1 MAEQKWT
8 AAIRPELHP
17 AAQELVNIY
26 EATPGSTGP
35 GCCPEALAAV
45 LERLANASEAHERRA
60 GPGSVQR
67 CADVTRK
74 VAALLRGGQP

>member
-1 MAEQKWT
+1 MTNPTFKARV
-8 AAIRPELHP
+8 RPELHP

-45 LERLANASEAHERRA
+45 LDRVY
-60 GPGSVQR
+60 GSDAYFMQMESG
-67 CADVTRK
+67 K
-74 VAALLRGGQP
+74 LSALLRGEQL

>member
-1 MAEQKWT
+1 MAKQQWT
-8 AAIRPELHP
+8 AKVRPELHP

-45 LERLANASEAHERRA
+45 LQQVA
-60 GPGSVQR
+60 GLD
-67 CADVTRK
+67 A
-74 VAALLRGGQP
+74 AALRELAAFLLGWQP

>member
-1 MAEQKWT
+1 MAEQQWT
-8 AAIRPELHP
+8 ATVRPELHP

-45 LERLANASEAHERRA
+45 LL
-60 GPGSVQR
+60 
-67 CADVTRK
+67 K
-74 VAALLRGGQP
+74 VAALESIDLSMWAELLCGGQP

>member
-17 AAQELVNIY
+17 AAQDLVKVYNDTY
-26 EATPGSTGP
+26 GSCTP

-45 LERLANASEAHERRA
+45 LDYMVDNPEKYVRPHPTLKGEFVVRL
-60 GPGSVQR
+60 
-67 CADVTRK
+67 DDM
-74 VAALLRGGQP
+74 AALLRGEQP

>member
-1 MAEQKWT
+1 MAEQKWS

-26 EATPGSTGP
+26 ESTPGSTGP

-45 LERLANASEAHERRA
+45 LNVLSLMIQRA
-60 GPGSVQR
+60 DDGPSR
-67 CADVTRK
+67 HSRK
-74 VAALLRGGQP
+74 LDGLAALLRGEQS

>member
-1 MAEQKWT
+1 MAEQQWT
-8 AAIRPELHP
+8 ATVRPELHP

-45 LERLANASEAHERRA
+45 LGRI
-60 GPGSVQR
+60 
-67 CADVTRK
+67 
-74 VAALLRGGQP
+74 AALESIDLSMWAELLCGGRP